1 MEPKSRFAVGAHE
14 HAAQFLRDGIR
25 DGRWAPG
32 ETLEA
37 NALATELGI
46 SASPVREAF
55 ARLRGE
61 RLLEARHRGGYSIPM
76 LQPHE
81 LESEYRLMSL
91 LAMSL
96 ATRAIAPRG
105 DPRSLPAAYGER
117 VDRLLTALART
128 ADLPAAA
135 GILHNSTLLLAPY
148 LRAEPLFIPQAEQSV
163 AEMEKLIDGGDAEKL
178 TSSIERHFDR
188 CIAAAPNLARYVFE
202 RAKRFEKEFE

>member
-1 MEPKSRFAVGAHE
+1 MGLKSRFAAGAHE
-14 HAAQFLRDGIR
+14 HAAQFVRDGIR
-25 DGRWAPG
+25 DGRWRPG

-37 NALATELGI
+37 TALAAELGI

-96 ATRAIAPRG
+96 ATRPLEPRRAPR
-105 DPRSLPAAYGER
+105 SSPAAYGER
-117 VDRLLTALART
+117 VDGLLTALART

-135 GILHNSTLLLAPY
+135 GILHNSALLLGPY
-148 LRAEPLFIPQAEQSV
+148 LRAEPLFIPHAEQSV
-163 AEMEKLIDGGDAEKL
+163 AEMEILFDAGDAGSL
-178 TSSIERHFDR
+178 TSSIERHFGR

>member
-1 MEPKSRFAVGAHE
+1 MGLKSRFAAGAHE
-14 HAAQFLRDGIR
+14 HAAQFVRDGIR
-25 DGRWAPG
+25 DGRWQPG

-37 NALATELGI
+37 TALATELGI

-96 ATRAIAPRG
+96 ATRPLEPQRVL
-105 DPRSLPAAYGER
+105 RSSPTAYGER
-117 VDRLLTALART
+117 VDGLLMALART

-135 GILHNSTLLLAPY
+135 GILHNSALLLGPY
-148 LRAEPLFIPQAEQSV
+148 LRAEPLFISHAEQSV
-163 AEMEKLIDGGDAEKL
+163 TEIEKLIDAGDARAL
-178 TSSIERHFDR
+178 TSSIERHFER
-188 CIAAAPNLARYVFE
+188 CITAAPNLARYVFE

>member
-1 MEPKSRFAVGAHE
+1 MGQKSRFAAGAHE
-14 HAAQFLRDGIR
+14 HAAQFMRDGIR
-25 DGRWAPG
+25 DGRWQPG

-37 NALATELGI
+37 NTIATQLGI

-61 RLLEARHRGGYSIPM
+61 RLLETRHRDGYSIPI

-81 LESEYRLMSL
+81 LESEYRLISL

-96 ATRAIAPRG
+96 ATRPLEPRRG
-105 DPRSLPAAYGER
+105 LRPSAATYGER
-117 VDRLLTALART
+117 VDGLLMELART

-135 GILHNSTLLLAPY
+135 SILHNSALLLGPY
-148 LRAEPLFIPQAEQSV
+148 LRAEPRFIPDAEQSV
-163 AEMEKLIDGGDAEKL
+163 VQMEKLVAAGDAEAL
-178 TSSIERHFDR
+178 ASSIERHFEL
-188 CIAAAPNLARYVFE
+188 CTAAAPNLARYVFE